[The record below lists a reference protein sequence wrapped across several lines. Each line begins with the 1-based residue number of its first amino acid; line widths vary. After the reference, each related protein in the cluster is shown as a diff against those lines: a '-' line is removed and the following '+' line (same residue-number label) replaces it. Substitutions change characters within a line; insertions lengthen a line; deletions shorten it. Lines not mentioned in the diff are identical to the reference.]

1 MKIPEKLL
9 KLRYHFIA
17 TILLCLTIFSLIFMA
32 PKLVT
37 LFTYFWPLF
46 LSTALVLT
54 LVFVFAKTSPL
65 PQTDAS
71 IHKGLLDYV
80 AGDDHE
86 SQLLDLPNHNK
97 SD

>member
-9 KLRYHFIA
+9 KLKYHFL
-17 TILLCLTIFSLIFMA
+17 TLTLLSLTLLSLILMA

-46 LSTALVLT
+46 LSTALVLA

-65 PQTDAS
+65 PHTDAS
-71 IHKGLLDYV
+71 IHKDLLDYV
-80 AGDDHE
+80 SGDLDHD
-86 SQLLDLPNHNK
+86 SQFDLHNK

>member
-1 MKIPEKLL
+1 MKISEKLL

-17 TILLCLTIFSLIFMA
+17 TILLTLTIFSLIFMA

-80 AGDDHE
+80 AGDHE
-86 SQLLDLPNHNK
+86 SQLLDLPSHNK